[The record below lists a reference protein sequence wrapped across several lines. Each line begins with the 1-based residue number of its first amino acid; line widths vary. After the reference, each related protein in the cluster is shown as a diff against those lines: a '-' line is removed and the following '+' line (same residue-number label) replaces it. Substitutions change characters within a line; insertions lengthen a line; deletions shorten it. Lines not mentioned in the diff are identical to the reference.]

1 MGKDSE
7 DFLSRA
13 VINISDIKVSDG
25 DGIPTPEWHK
35 LYYKKGGPVSGEVLL
50 SFAVVPG
57 DYNFNKS
64 LKHLKLEK
72 EVEMK
77 EYGVQM

>member
-13 VINISDIKVSDG
+13 VINIAEIKVSDG
-25 DGIPTPEWHK
+25 NGIPTPEWYK
-35 LYYKKGGPVSGEVLL
+35 LYYKKGGPVSGEILL
-50 SFAVVPG
+50 SFAVVDA
-57 DYNFNKS
+57 DYNFNKT

-77 EYGVQM
+77 EYGV